1 MPDRY
6 FEFRDLITM
15 CWFSGVIK
23 DDGLFI
29 FTSEDKWNIVPVV
42 LGSKSKEYKWFEII
56 ND

>member
-6 FEFRDLITM
+6 FERRDLITM
-15 CWFSGVIK
+15 CWFSGIIK